1 MSTDSN
7 DSVAAE
13 FQRHMDMWGEEDSAA
28 HDALEVSY
36 AALEVKNA
44 ALEVKNAALA
54 QENVELRWKASELE
68 QKWKVSELEWK
79 ISELRQENADLECG
93 VAHLQEQVRWLE
105 ESKLALEHK
114 VGDIVHIPYGKYT
127 YADTTQGIFKYS
139 DYGVAGD
146 PGESDVNKVLGMDPA
161 QQVGG
166 IAFTS
171 GYFLWS
177 LLGTQGP
184 WIQGVAV
191 DQTLW
196 GASEPGIPLQMQ
208 ASPITRGSAPL
219 LDATKNV
226 WSEVDGKHTFRA
238 GAKASLDK
246 ITEVGVTVGPLVKGG
261 VTSSGA
267 AAAGVLARFQLK
279 GSPGSVMAFEPSVVI
294 KSDISS
300 FIGSSVDKLT
310 IGLVDQN
317 GAPVTDIQDEHWS
330 AIMVVEYD
338 LP

>member
-1 MSTDSN
+1 
-7 DSVAAE
+7 
-13 FQRHMDMWGEEDSAA
+13 
-28 HDALEVSY
+28 
-36 AALEVKNA
+36 
-44 ALEVKNAALA
+44 
-54 QENVELRWKASELE
+54 
-68 QKWKVSELEWK
+68 
-79 ISELRQENADLECG
+79 
-93 VAHLQEQVRWLE
+93 
-105 ESKLALEHK
+105 
-114 VGDIVHIPYGKYT
+114 
-127 YADTTQGIFKYS
+127 
-139 DYGVAGD
+139 VAGD
-146 PGESDVNKVLGMDPA
+146 TGENDVNKVLGMDPA
-161 QQVGG
+161 RQPGN
-166 IAFTS
+166 IAFES
-171 GYFLWS
+171 GYYLWT

-184 WIQGVAV
+184 LVHGIDPDQPLWGANDPGIAL
-191 DQTLW
+191 QTLW
-196 GASEPGIPLQMQ
+196 
-208 ASPITRGSAPL
+208 THKVDL